1 MKIQEENAMERLIF
15 ISLFSL
21 FLGLMLLITDYWL
34 NKKLIKGYI
43 KKHCERYSIT
53 IFKREVCLS
62 IYHPNN
68 ICYFRVVLVGL
79 AMTIYSYSY
88 KDFGIA
94 LYILSAILDAVDGIV
109 ARKCELIT
117 KWGEVLDPMCDKLTY
132 LAPIIYFA
140 YQGYMLLYL
149 VFIFLALETIGQF
162 FARWVLDYFNLP
174 LAANN
179 FGKIKAVMCFI
190 LVPYC
195 FLLDSGLR
203 IPNFSSHLIAVC
215 CFLSINSLVFKM
227 IPNRYY
233 ANILSALNLICGIV
247 GCWFIWQGFLM
258 LAAIAVM
265 AGQVFDLFDGR
276 VAEKYGSTKLG
287 PWMDDL
293 GDSISFGVCPA
304 LMIVFSN
311 EIGAFS
317 VFLGVL
323 FASAIIFRLLRF
335 ILIDKKRNDLPPN
348 TFSGLPS
355 PAGAAII
362 LGACLVL
369 RNYFIF
375 GFIVIATSFLTVSQF
390 HFSHL
395 GRVIIREIPRPILVI
410 SGAIIFTVAAYLIK
424 YKSPEILGWFLLF
437 GSFSY
442 IILGGTIT
450 EERIAE
456 SK

>member
-1 MKIQEENAMERLIF
+1 MERLNF
-15 ISLFSL
+15 ILLFSL
-21 FLGLMLLITDYWL
+21 FLGLMLLITNYAL
-34 NKKLIKGYI
+34 SKKLISEYI
-43 KKHCERYSIT
+43 KKHCVRNNAV
-53 IFKREVCLS
+53 IFKIKVCLS

-68 ICYFRVVLVGL
+68 ICYFRVVLVGV
-79 AMTIYSYSY
+79 AMLIYSYGF
-88 KDFGIA
+88 KDLGVA
-94 LYILSAILDAVDGIV
+94 LYILSAVLDAVDGVV
-109 ARKCELIT
+109 ARKCGLAT

-140 YQGYMLLYL
+140 YQGYIALNL
-149 VFIFLALETIGQF
+149 VFIFLVLETIGQF
-162 FARWVLDYFNLP
+162 FARWVLNYFNLS

-179 FGKIKAVMCFI
+179 FGKIKAVICFI

-203 IPNFSSHLIAVC
+203 IPNFSSHVIAVC
-215 CFLSINSLVFKM
+215 CFLTVNSLVFKM

-233 ANILSALNLICGIV
+233 ANILSALNFICGLI

-265 AGQVFDLFDGR
+265 AGQGFDLFDGR
-276 VAEKYGSTKLG
+276 IAEKYGSTKSG

-293 GDSISFGVCPA
+293 GDSVSFGVCPA
-304 LMIVFSN
+304 LMIMFSDS
-311 EIGAFS
+311 ISGFS
-317 VFLGVL
+317 VFLGIL
-323 FASAIIFRLLRF
+323 FASAIFFRLLRF
-335 ILIDKKRNDLPPN
+335 ILIDKKRKDLPPN

-369 RNYFIF
+369 RDYFIF
-375 GFIVIATSFLTVSQF
+375 GFIVAATSFLAVSKF
-390 HFSHL
+390 HFTHF
-395 GRVIIREIPRPILVI
+395 GRVIIKEIPRPILVI
-410 SGAIIFTVAAYLIK
+410 SGAIIFIVVAYIIK

-450 EERIAE
+450 EECIVE
-456 SK
+456 